1 MTKRED
7 HIRNRTASIQHEYAT
22 HEIVEYSE
30 HAGLGRWLLKKR
42 YPDGKTCSDMWA
54 EVIEGR
60 GGYLHVGGDIA
71 ACVFGICGSA
81 NPKPGNMVYWMAR
94 RTPADPYMHEK
105 LRIGMSRGAGFDPAM
120 DFDPEVAVEDIDAHI
135 ADAAN
140 ETSDDEDSDES
151 DSRLPD
157 KVLEELHEVR
167 EDLLNGESDQNDMI
181 RRLYNVDM
189 DIETI
194 EHWGL
199 VPSSRIICAWG
210 ALCRLRDLLDA
221 KTKDAE

>member
-7 HIRNRTASIQHEYAT
+7 HIRDRTASIIAEYAT

-30 HAGLGRWLLKKR
+30 HAGLGRWLLKKS
-42 YPDGKTCSDMWA
+42 YHDGKTCSDMWA
-54 EVIEGR
+54 EIIEGR

-105 LRIGMSRGAGFDPAM
+105 LRIGMSHSAGFDPAM
-120 DFDPEVAVEDIDAHI
+120 DFDPEVAAEDIDEYLDECRAPS
-135 ADAAN
+135 
-140 ETSDDEDSDES
+140 EDDESESDEDTS
-151 DSRLPD
+151 VSA
-157 KVLEELHEVR
+157 KYLEALYDVKH
-167 EDLLNGESDQNDMI
+167 DLLNGESDQGDMI
-181 RRLYNVDM
+181 RRLHNVDM
-189 DIETI
+189 NIETI

-199 VPSSRIICAWG
+199 VPSIRVICAWG
-210 ALCRLRDLLDA
+210 ALCRLRYLLYA
-221 KTKDAE
+221 QEAVAT